1 MSALHRPPI
10 ETTPTLGAEH
20 MDVSQ
25 QIFSDMPDAGAC
37 RARVLIVDDEPR
49 IRSAFST
56 LLASEAREVLTC
68 ATGAEAIERLD
79 RLNIDVLVLDLH
91 LPDMHGTEIMRW
103 MNEQRLGTA
112 VIVFSAD
119 EAIDSAIL
127 AMRRG
132 ACEFIR
138 KHADPE
144 DLIRTV
150 DQALGRR
157 RLEREHALMAARVE
171 QSERL
176 HRFLV
181 EHSPD
186 IIYTLDTNGKFV
198 FVNQRVETLLGYTR
212 AELIGRHYS
221 IIVHPTDREQARYAF
236 AERRVGERATSNHEI
251 RLRCRDLDVRNF
263 ETRTIVAIL
272 SSQGIYGL
280 DEDQQASR
288 FLGTA
293 GVLRDITER
302 KRAEETISF
311 QAYHDLLTGLP
322 NRVLFRDR
330 LELAVSQARRRG
342 DRVGLMYID
351 LDRFKLVN
359 DTYGHLEGDELLKGF
374 ARRVRECLRAG
385 DTLSRQGGDEF
396 TVLLPDIHNVDAI
409 TRIAEKIIAALKPPF
424 TVGGRDFRMTASVG
438 VAVFPDDGDSP
449 DTLLRNADIAMYQ
462 IKGRGKNGYVRYA
475 PEMSRNH
482 VERMDLDNEL
492 RAALVN
498 NEFVLH
504 FQPQIDTD
512 SGAVAGVE
520 ALIRWK
526 HPQRGLV
533 GPNNFIPLA
542 EEGGLIFA
550 ISDWVIAEACRR
562 MAGWQADGLAPRR
575 VAINL
580 SPLEFRRAD
589 IVERIMTPIRAHGL
603 SPTCIEV
610 EITENLLMDDAECII
625 SKVAELRREGL
636 HVSIDDFGTRYSSL
650 NYLRRFPVSMVKIDQ
665 SFVRDLDGDE
675 NHSPVINAI
684 VGIAKGF
691 GLAVLAE
698 GVETELQYA
707 VLRKQGCP
715 VMQGF
720 HFSPP
725 LPAEALTTF
734 LRTREVLTPSLD

>member
-1 MSALHRPPI
+1 MDISHR
-10 ETTPTLGAEH
+10 
-20 MDVSQ
+20 
-25 QIFSDMPDAGAC
+25 IFSEPLAAAM
-37 RARVLIVDDEPR
+37 RADRVLIVDDEPR
-49 IRSAFST
+49 IREAYGT
-56 LLASEAREVLTC
+56 LLAADGREIITC
-68 ATGAEAIERLD
+68 GTGAEAIDKLD
-79 RLNIDVLVLDLH
+79 GLDVDVLVLDLN
-91 LPDMHGTEIMRW
+91 LPDMHGTEIMSW
-103 MNEQRLGTA
+103 MNAQRLTA
-112 VIVFSAD
+112 AVVVFSAD

-127 AMRRG
+127 ALRQG

-144 DLIRTV
+144 ELLRTV
-150 DQALGRR
+150 DKALSRR
-157 RLEREHALMAARVE
+157 RLEREHALMSARLE

-186 IIYTLDTNGKFV
+186 IIYTLDPNSKFV
-198 FVNQRVETLLGYTR
+198 FINQRVETLLGFDR
-212 AELIGRHYS
+212 DDLIGRHYS
-221 IIVHPTDREQARYAF
+221 VIVHPADLEQARYAF

-251 RLRCRDLDVRNF
+251 RLRCRDLDVRSF

-272 SSQGIYGL
+272 SSQGIYNH
-280 DEDQQASR
+280 DEDQEASR

-330 LELAVSQARRRG
+330 LELAVSQAKRRG
-342 DRVGLMYID
+342 DRVGLMYLD

-359 DTYGHLEGDELLKGF
+359 DTYGHIEGDELLKGF

-385 DTLSRQGGDEF
+385 DTMSRQGGDEF
-396 TVLLPDIHNVDAI
+396 TVLLPDISNVESI
-409 TRIAEKIIAALKPPF
+409 TCIAEKIVAALKPPF
-424 TVGGRDFRMTASVG
+424 TVGGRDFRMTASIG
-438 VAVFPDDGDSP
+438 LAVFPEDGDAP

-462 IKGRGKNGYVRYA
+462 IKGRGKNGFIRYT

-482 VERMDLDNEL
+482 VERVDLDNEL
-492 RAALVN
+492 RAALTN
-498 NEFVLH
+498 EEFVLH
-504 FQPQIDTD
+504 YQPQIDTLT
-512 SGAVAGVE
+512 GAVAGVE

-526 HPQRGLV
+526 HPERGLV

-550 ISDWVIAEACRR
+550 LSDWVIGEACRQL
-562 MAGWQADGLAPRR
+562 AAWQAEGVGALR

-580 SPLEFRRAD
+580 SPLEFKRAD
-589 IVERIMTPIRAHGL
+589 IVERILGPIRDHGL
-603 SPTCIEV
+603 EPRNIEI

-625 SKVAELRREGL
+625 SKVAELRRHGL
-636 HVSIDDFGTRYSSL
+636 HISIDDFGTRYSSL

-665 SFVRDLDGDE
+665 SFVRDLDGGE
-675 NHSPVINAI
+675 RASPVISAI
-684 VGIAKGF
+684 VGIARGF
-691 GLAVLAE
+691 GLGVLAE
-698 GVETELQYA
+698 GVETEFQFA
-707 VLRKQGCP
+707 ALRDQACP

-720 HFSPP
+720 FFSPP
-725 LPAEALTTF
+725 LPPDALLTF
-734 LRTREVLTPSLD
+734 LRTRQVSMPSLD

>member
-1 MSALHRPPI
+1 MSALQRPPLK
-10 ETTPTLGAEH
+10 TTPTLGAEH

-25 QIFSDMPDAGAC
+25 RIFSELPE
-37 RARVLIVDDEPR
+37 RATCADRVLIVDDEPR
-49 IRSAFST
+49 IRSAFET
-56 LLASEAREVLTC
+56 LLAAEGREVLSC
-68 ATGAEAIERLD
+68 GTGAEAIEKLD
-79 RLNIDVLVLDLH
+79 RLDVDVLVLDLH

-103 MNEQRLGTA
+103 MNEHRLGAA
-112 VIVFSAD
+112 VVVFSAD

-127 AMRRG
+127 ALRRG

-138 KHADPE
+138 KHADPD
-144 DLIRTV
+144 DLVRTV
-150 DQALGRR
+150 DKALSRR
-157 RLEREHALMAARVE
+157 RLEREHALMSARVE

-186 IIYTLDTNGKFV
+186 IIYTLDPHGKFV
-198 FVNQRVETLLGYTR
+198 FINQRIETLLGYAR
-212 AELIGRHYS
+212 EELIGRHYS
-221 IIVHPTDREQARYAF
+221 MIVHPADREQARFAF

-272 SSQGIYGL
+272 SSQGIYSHDD
-280 DEDQQASR
+280 DEQASR

-342 DRVGLMYID
+342 DRVGLMYLD

-374 ARRVRECLRAG
+374 SRRVRECLRAG
-385 DTLSRQGGDEF
+385 DTMSRQGGDEF
-396 TVLLPDIHNVDAI
+396 TVLLPDISKVDAI
-409 TRIAEKIIAALKPPF
+409 TCIAEKIIAALKPPF
-424 TVGGRDFRMTASVG
+424 MVGGRDFRMTASIG
-438 VAVFPDDGDSP
+438 VAVFPEDGDSP

-462 IKGRGKNGYVRYA
+462 IKGRGKNGFIRYA

-482 VERMDLDNEL
+482 VERVDLDNEL
-492 RAALVN
+492 RSALA
-498 NEFVLH
+498 NEQFVLH
-504 FQPQIDTD
+504 YQPQIDTD
-512 SGAVAGVE
+512 TGAVAGVE

-550 ISDWVIAEACRR
+550 ISDWVIGEACRQLAAWR
-562 MAGWQADGLAPRR
+562 ADGIAPLR

-589 IVERIMTPIRAHGL
+589 IVERIMKPIRAHGL
-603 SPTCIEV
+603 APKCIEV

-625 SKVAELRREGL
+625 TKVAELRREGL

-665 SFVRDLDGDE
+665 SFVRDLDGGE
-675 NHSPVINAI
+675 RHSPVINAI

-698 GVETELQYA
+698 GVETEFQYA
-707 VLRKQGCP
+707 ALREQGCP

-725 LPAEALTTF
+725 LPPEDLLTY
-734 LRTREVLTPSLD
+734 LRTRKVSTPSLD